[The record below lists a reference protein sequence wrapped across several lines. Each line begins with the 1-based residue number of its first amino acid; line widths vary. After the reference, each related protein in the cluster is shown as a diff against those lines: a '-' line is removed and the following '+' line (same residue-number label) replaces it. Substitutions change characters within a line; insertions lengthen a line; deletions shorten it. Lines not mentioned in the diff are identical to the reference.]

1 MSTRSAPWSTS
12 CMTAERIAVLVMAYG
27 GPGNIAEVDAYLMDV
42 RGGRP
47 TKPELVE
54 EIRARYARI
63 GGRSPIL
70 ELTRAQAAGIG
81 RVLGPGFETFVGMRH
96 WRPYIQETV
105 RDIETQGFTRVV
117 GVAMA
122 PHYSNM
128 SVGAYEKKLLQAAD
142 GRLDVTLVRRWW
154 KQPQF
159 REATANRIRE
169 ALSRFPDGT
178 TPQVIFT
185 AHSLPEKIVA
195 SADPYPDE
203 LKASAAEVAAQAG
216 LAEWRFAY
224 QSAGATGE
232 PWLGPDAEEV
242 ITALA
247 RAGGTAVLLVPIG
260 FVCDHVE
267 ILYDIDVEYQDLA
280 KRLGIQLERTASL
293 NDDPGLVAA
302 VAAAVRGAAGQ
313 RGWL

>member
-1 MSTRSAPWSTS
+1 MA
-12 CMTAERIAVLVMAYG
+12 AEQVAVLVMAYG
-27 GPGNIAEVDAYLMDV
+27 GPGSIDEVEPYLLDI
-42 RGGRP
+42 RAGRS
-47 TKPELVE
+47 TKPQLVE

-70 ELTRAQAAGIG
+70 ELTRAQASGIG
-81 RVLGPGFETFVGMRH
+81 RALGERFKVLVGMRH
-96 WRPYIQETV
+96 WHPYIQDVVAEIAKGGH
-105 RDIETQGFTRVV
+105 RRVV

-142 GRLDVTLVRRWW
+142 GRLDVTLVRTWW
-154 KQPQF
+154 RQPQF
-159 REATANRIRE
+159 LEAVANRVVE
-169 ALSRFPDGT
+169 ALQRFPK
-178 TPQVIFT
+178 PSQVQVIFT

-203 LKASAAEVAAQAG
+203 LTGSATEVARRARLTG
-216 LAEWRFAY
+216 WRLAY
-224 QSAGATGE
+224 QSAGATSE

-242 ITALA
+242 ITELA
-247 RAGGTAVLLVPIG
+247 GAGHEAVLLVPIG

-267 ILYDIDVEYQDLA
+267 ILYDIDVEYQSLA

-302 VAAAVRGAAGQ
+302 VADVVRGAAAVRG
-313 RGWL
+313 WL

>member
-1 MSTRSAPWSTS
+1 MA
-12 CMTAERIAVLVMAYG
+12 AEQVAVLVMAYG
-27 GPGNIAEVDAYLMDV
+27 GPGSIDEVEPYLLDI
-42 RGGRP
+42 RAGRS
-47 TKPELVE
+47 TKPQLVE

-70 ELTRAQAAGIG
+70 ELTRAQASGIG
-81 RVLGPGFETFVGMRH
+81 RALGERFKVLVGMRH
-96 WRPYIQETV
+96 WHPYIQDVVAEIAKGGH
-105 RDIETQGFTRVV
+105 RRVV

-122 PHYSNM
+122 PHYSSM

-142 GRLDVTLVRRWW
+142 GRLDVTLVRTWW
-154 KQPQF
+154 RQPQF
-159 REATANRIRE
+159 LEAVANRVVE
-169 ALSRFPDGT
+169 ALQRFPK
-178 TPQVIFT
+178 PSQVPVIFT

-203 LKASAAEVAAQAG
+203 LTGSATEVARRARLTG
-216 LAEWRFAY
+216 WRLAY
-224 QSAGATGE
+224 QSAGATSE

-242 ITALA
+242 ITELA
-247 RAGGTAVLLVPIG
+247 GTGHEAVLLVPIG

-267 ILYDIDVEYQDLA
+267 ILYDIDVEYQSLA

-302 VAAAVRGAAGQ
+302 VADVVRGAAAVRG
-313 RGWL
+313 WL

>member
-1 MSTRSAPWSTS
+1 MA
-12 CMTAERIAVLVMAYG
+12 AEQVAVLVMAYG
-27 GPGNIAEVDAYLMDV
+27 GPGSIDEVEPYLLDI
-42 RGGRP
+42 RAGRS
-47 TKPELVE
+47 TKPQLVE

-70 ELTRAQAAGIG
+70 ELTRAQASGIG
-81 RVLGPGFETFVGMRH
+81 RALGERFKVLVGMRH
-96 WRPYIQETV
+96 WHPYIQDVVAEIAKGGH
-105 RDIETQGFTRVV
+105 RRVV

-142 GRLDVTLVRRWW
+142 GRLDVTLVRTWW
-154 KQPQF
+154 RQPQF
-159 REATANRIRE
+159 LEAVANRVVE
-169 ALSRFPDGT
+169 ALQRFPK
-178 TPQVIFT
+178 PSQVQVIFT

-203 LKASAAEVAAQAG
+203 LTGSATEVARRARLTG
-216 LAEWRFAY
+216 WRLAY
-224 QSAGATGE
+224 QSAGATSE

-242 ITALA
+242 ITELA
-247 RAGGTAVLLVPIG
+247 GAGHEAVLLVPIG

-267 ILYDIDVEYQDLA
+267 ILYDIDVEYQSLA

-293 NDDPGLVAA
+293 NDDPGLVGA
-302 VAAAVRGAAGQ
+302 VADAVRGAAAVRG
-313 RGWL
+313 WL

>member
-1 MSTRSAPWSTS
+1 
-12 CMTAERIAVLVMAYG
+12 MAYG
-27 GPGNIAEVDAYLMDV
+27 GPGSLAEVDAYLMDV

-47 TKPELVE
+47 TRPELVE
-54 EIRARYARI
+54 EIRARYQQI

-81 RVLGPGFETFVGMRH
+81 RELGDRFQTFVGMRH
-96 WRPYIQETV
+96 WHPYIQEAV
-105 RDIETQGFTRVV
+105 GDIEAQGFQRVV

-128 SVGAYEKKLLQAAD
+128 SVSAYEKKLLQAAD
-142 GRLDVTLVRRWW
+142 GRLDVTLVRTWW

-159 REATANRIRE
+159 LNATANRIRQ
-169 ALSRFPDGT
+169 ALKRFPNGT
-178 TPQVIFT
+178 QPLIIFT

-203 LKASAAEVAAQAG
+203 LKASAVDVANRAS
-216 LAEWRFAY
+216 LTEWRFAY
-224 QSAGATGE
+224 QSAGATAE
-232 PWLGPDAEEV
+232 PWLGPDAAEV
-242 ITALA
+242 ITESA
-247 RAGGTAVLLVPIG
+247 RAGSKAVLLVPIG

-267 ILYDIDVEYQDLA
+267 ILYDIDVEYQALA
-280 KRLGIQLERTASL
+280 RSLGIQLERTESL
-293 NDDPGLVAA
+293 NDDPGLLAA
-302 VAAAVRGAAGQ
+302 VADAVRGAASQ

>member
-1 MSTRSAPWSTS
+1 MN
-12 CMTAERIAVLVMAYG
+12 AEHVAVLVMAYG
-27 GPGNIAEVDAYLMDV
+27 GPGNIAEVEPYLKDV

-47 TKPELVE
+47 TKPQLVE

-70 ELTRAQAAGIG
+70 ELTRAQAGGIG
-81 RVLGPGFETFVGMRH
+81 RALGERFAVFVGMRH
-96 WRPYIQETV
+96 WHPYIQQAV
-105 RDIETQGFTRVV
+105 NDIAAAGFRRVV

-142 GRLDVTLVRRWW
+142 ERLDVTLVRSWW

-159 REATANRIRE
+159 LEATATRITQ
-169 ALSRFPDGT
+169 ALQRFPK
-178 TPQVIFT
+178 PAEVQVIFT
-185 AHSLPEKIVA
+185 AHSLPEKILA

-203 LKASAAEVAAQAG
+203 LNASAAEAAQRAR
-216 LAEWRFAY
+216 LPSWRLAY
-224 QSAGATGE
+224 QSAGATNE
-232 PWLGPDAEEV
+232 PWLGPDAEDV
-242 ITALA
+242 ITELA
-247 RAGGTAVLLVPIG
+247 RAGHKGVLLVPIG

-267 ILYDIDVEYQDLA
+267 VLYDIDVEYQGVA

-302 VAAAVRGAAGQ
+302 VADVVSAAAAQ
-313 RGWL
+313 RGWC

>member
-1 MSTRSAPWSTS
+1 
-12 CMTAERIAVLVMAYG
+12 MTAERIAVLVMAYG
-27 GPGNIAEVDAYLMDV
+27 GPGNIDEVEPYLMDV

-47 TKPELVE
+47 TKPQLVE

-70 ELTRAQAAGIG
+70 DLTRAQGAAIG
-81 RVLGPGFETFVGMRH
+81 RALGERFKVFVGMRH
-96 WRPYIQETV
+96 WRPFIPDTV
-105 RDIETQGFTRVV
+105 SDIVAGGFTRVV

-142 GRLDVTLVRRWW
+142 GRLDVTLVRTWW
-154 KQPQF
+154 QQPAF
-159 REATANRIRE
+159 LEATANRIRQ
-169 ALSRFPDGT
+169 ALQRFPEPAGV
-178 TPQVIFT
+178 QVIFT
-185 AHSLPEKIVA
+185 AHSLPEKILA

-203 LKASAAEVAAQAG
+203 LRASAEAVAQRARLTQ
-216 LAEWRFAY
+216 WRMAY
-224 QSAGATGE
+224 QSAGATAE
-232 PWLGPDAEEV
+232 PWLGPDAGDV
-242 ITALA
+242 ITELA
-247 RAGGTAVLLVPIG
+247 KSGTKAVLLVPIG

-267 ILYDIDVEYQDLA
+267 ILYDIDVEYQALA

-302 VAAAVRGAAGQ
+302 VADVAREAAAQ
-313 RGWL
+313 RGWF

>member
-1 MSTRSAPWSTS
+1 
-12 CMTAERIAVLVMAYG
+12 MAYG
-27 GPGNIAEVDAYLMDV
+27 GPGSIDDVEPYLQDV

-47 TKPELVE
+47 TKPQLVD

-81 RVLGPGFETFVGMRH
+81 RALGDRFRVFVGMRH
-96 WRPYIQETV
+96 WHPFIQDAVAE
-105 RDIETQGFTRVV
+105 IAAAGLQRVV

-142 GRLDVTLVRRWW
+142 GRLDVTLVRTWW

-159 REATANRIRE
+159 LDATASRIAQ
-169 ALSRFPDGT
+169 ALQRFS
-178 TPQVIFT
+178 TPSQVQVIFT
-185 AHSLPEKIVA
+185 AHSLPEKILA

-203 LKASAAEVAAQAG
+203 LKSSAMEAARRAQ
-216 LAEWRFAY
+216 LTNWRFAY
-224 QSAGATGE
+224 QSAGATAE

-242 ITALA
+242 ITELA
-247 RAGGTAVLLVPIG
+247 KAGHEAVLLVPIG

-267 ILYDIDVEYQDLA
+267 ILYDIDVEYQNLA
-280 KRLGIQLERTASL
+280 RRLGLQLERTASL

-302 VAAAVRGAAGQ
+302 VADVVRAAAAE
-313 RGWL
+313 RAWL